1 MKNKNYNTKAVVE
14 AGLMCAL
21 VVVIFLMNMYLPI
34 FGVIGLFIL
43 PIPITMLYLRHDFK
57 LALTSVVVSTILT
70 SMMSSII
77 SAIGSAALYGISAL
91 VVGYCIKNRKGA
103 TRTIIYLSVAMFIGT
118 VVNFA
123 LMIYV
128 TYNSSLTSIIQEYI
142 DMMKESMDMVSG
154 LYQSMGVDM
163 ANNPMMESINNVTP
177 DILMMMIPA
186 MLIISSLIQAFINY
200 AITGKILK
208 RFKYDV
214 PKFRPFNQWYI
225 DNRIGAGILI
235 ALMVTNIFRNYIP
248 GAVNIVVTLV
258 YILQIMCMTLGI
270 AVVYNWFVKRGSANK
285 LILTMLILFVF
296 INPLLTQIAYF
307 VGLADL
313 IIDFR
318 KLDPNSLSI
327 AIQEWI
333 KNRKEKK

>member
-1 MKNKNYNTKAVVE
+1 MNNKNYNTKAVVE

-21 VVVIFLMNMYLPI
+21 VVVIFLMNMYLPV
-34 FGVIGLFIL
+34 FGIIGLFIL
-43 PIPITMLYLRHDFK
+43 PIPITILYLRNNFK
-57 LALTSVVVSTILT
+57 LALTSVVVSTILI

-77 SAIGSAALYGISAL
+77 SAIGSAVLYGSSAL
-91 VVGYCIKNRKGA
+91 VVGYCIKNHKGA
-103 TRTIIYLSVAMFIGT
+103 TRTILYSSIAMLVGT
-118 VVNFA
+118 VVDFA

-142 DMMKESMDMVSG
+142 DILKESMDMVSG

-163 ANNPMMESINNVTP
+163 ANNPMVESFNSITP
-177 DILMMMIPA
+177 DILMMMIPSI
-186 MLIISSLIQAFINY
+186 LIISSLIQAFINY
-200 AITGKILK
+200 SITRKILK

-214 PKFRPFNQWYI
+214 PKFKPFNEWYV
-225 DNRIGAGILI
+225 DNRIGAVILI
-235 ALMVTNIFRNYIP
+235 ALMITNIFGNYIP
-248 GAVNIVVTLV
+248 GAIYIMMTLA
-258 YILQIMCMTLGI
+258 YILQMMCMILGV

-296 INPLLTQIAYF
+296 TSPLLSQVAYF
-307 VGLADL
+307 LGLADL

-327 AIQEWI
+327 ALQEWI
-333 KNRKEKK
+333 KNRKVKK